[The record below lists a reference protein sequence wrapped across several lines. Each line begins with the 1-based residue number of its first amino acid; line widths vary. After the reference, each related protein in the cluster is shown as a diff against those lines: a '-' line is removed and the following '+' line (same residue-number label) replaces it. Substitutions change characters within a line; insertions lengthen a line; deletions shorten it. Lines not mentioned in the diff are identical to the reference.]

1 MTTPVAPTTA
11 PSSAIDFSRYLP
23 PGVYVNPTP
32 GPQLAVNS
40 TLPTAVGLF
49 GVSVGFRQFIESL
62 LINPDTNDTTPA
74 INRTLGN
81 AGINPA
87 TIVVT
92 NPNSGQVYTLGADYT
107 VVQVGGAL
115 GTPTVLY
122 TISRVIDGGHITQGE
137 TIQVAY
143 QFTDDTYFLPKV
155 FYTYR
160 DVVTAYG
167 LPYNVTPGS
176 AAYGTIQS
184 ELTLA
189 AQFAFLNGA
198 YQLVCAA
205 VKPTTP
211 GNPTIGDYNDA
222 LATLADQPLV
232 AIVVPCTGQQPLQ
245 QLVQEHVDSQ
255 SANRFERRAVCGMD
269 GTGTRVPST
278 QRMNNAMELSDQR
291 IMLLSPDRFTYF
303 STELNNDITI
313 GAQFMAASLAGM
325 AMNMSWAMPLT
336 HKLPTGWNDI
346 PEVEPEA
353 QKDLETENG
362 LCVIEKTRRLQIWVR
377 HGVTTDNRD
386 MLHRE
391 WSIIG
396 QQDAMVY
403 RLRDYLENANL
414 IGQPIYDYTLVNVK
428 ASAEATLQSLVRDGL
443 LVDYFGL
450 EARQLLTNPD
460 VIEVSYSWL
469 PAFPLNYIVVT
480 FNISLTSGNITQQ
493 GTTSNIS
500 NATSTTATST
510 TITAPASSS
519 ITDFGGPSNTLQSTQ

>member
-1 MTTPVAPTTA
+1 MTA

-40 TLPTAVGLF
+40 SLPTAVGLF
-49 GVSVGFRQFIESL
+49 GMSIGYRTFIESV
-62 LINPDTNDTTPA
+62 LINPDTNETTPA
-74 INRTLGN
+74 VNKTLSN
-81 AGINPA
+81 AGINTT
-87 TIVVT
+87 TIEVT
-92 NPNSGQVYTLGADYT
+92 NPNTGQVYVVGTDYT
-107 VVQVGGAL
+107 VINVGGTT
-115 GTPTVLY
+115 GTNNALY
-122 TISRVIDGGHITQGE
+122 TISRVIAGGHINAGQSVQ
-137 TIQVAY
+137 ISY
-143 QFTDDTYFLPKV
+143 QFTDPNYYNAKL

-160 DVVTAYG
+160 DVVTAFG
-167 LPYNVTPGS
+167 TPYNLTTG
-176 AAYGTIQS
+176 AIQS

-198 YQLVCAA
+198 YQLVCAP
-205 VKPTTP
+205 VNPSTP
-211 GNPTIGDYNDA
+211 GNPTVGDYNDA
-222 LATLADQPLV
+222 LANLADNGLV
-232 AIVVPCTGQQPLQ
+232 GIVVPCTGIQPLQ
-245 QLVQEHVDSQ
+245 QLVQEHIDQQ
-255 SANRFERRAVCGMD
+255 SANRFERRAIMGMD
-269 GTGTRVPST
+269 GTGTPVPST

-291 IMLLSPDRFTYF
+291 IMLLTPSTFTYF
-303 STELNNDITI
+303 STELNNDVIV

-325 AMNMSWAMPLT
+325 AISMSWAMPLT
-336 HKLPTGWNDI
+336 RKLPTGWTDI
-346 PEVEPEA
+346 PEIEPEA

-362 LCVIEKTRRLQIWVR
+362 LCVIEKTRRLQIQIR
-377 HGVTTDNRD
+377 HGVTTDNID

-428 ASAEATLQSLVRDGL
+428 ASAEAALQSLRRDGL
-443 LVDYFGL
+443 LVDYYGL
-450 EARQLLTNPD
+450 AARQLLTNPD

-480 FNISLTSGNITQQ
+480 FNISLTSGDVTQQ
-493 GTTSNIS
+493 GTTSNIANS
-500 NATSTTATST
+500 TNLAATGAA

-519 ITDFGGPSNTLQSTQ
+519 VTDFGGPSNTLMHT

>member
-1 MTTPVAPTTA
+1 MTTPLAPTTA

-176 AAYGTIQS
+176 AAYGT
-184 ELTLA
+184 
-189 AQFAFLNGA
+189 F
-198 YQLVCAA
+198 QLVCAA

-291 IMLLSPDRFTYF
+291 LMLLCPDRFTYF
-303 STELNNDITI
+303 STELNND
-313 GAQFMAASLAGM
+313 
-325 AMNMSWAMPLT
+325 
-336 HKLPTGWNDI
+336 
-346 PEVEPEA
+346 
-353 QKDLETENG
+353 
-362 LCVIEKTRRLQIWVR
+362 
-377 HGVTTDNRD
+377 
-386 MLHRE
+386 
-391 WSIIG
+391 
-396 QQDAMVY
+396 
-403 RLRDYLENANL
+403 
-414 IGQPIYDYTLVNVK
+414 
-428 ASAEATLQSLVRDGL
+428 
-443 LVDYFGL
+443 
-450 EARQLLTNPD
+450 
-460 VIEVSYSWL
+460 
-469 PAFPLNYIVVT
+469 
-480 FNISLTSGNITQQ
+480 
-493 GTTSNIS
+493 
-500 NATSTTATST
+500 T
-510 TITAPASSS
+510 TIS
-519 ITDFGGPSNTLQSTQ
+519 